1 MKFIKAED
9 VFNILECGLKTG
21 KNIVLYGPGGHGK
34 SEMTAHFFQ
43 QQGINPFTLAFG
55 EGMTEERL
63 LGGIDMPL
71 FQKTGKVQYLLENS
85 FIDHEYVVFEE
96 LFDAPVNVLLT
107 LKDILTSKK
116 VRNGTQVRDV
126 KCRLIVACTN
136 RSAEGVGTDLSSRAL
151 LERFPLR
158 LEVKWDDYSEKS
170 FLDLINIVNVSLD
183 NVDKSFLAKVFALHH
198 ERGYFISPR
207 TAVHAVQV
215 FRDCGIQSLKY
226 IGDINADVLQEAVS
240 QYDKIKQVALQKEQL
255 NEILKKTKSIISDS
269 KSDAVSKIKLL
280 KEVKKELT
288 RISFY
293 DENSG
298 DYKTVSELV
307 NNSIQK
313 FVNEL

>member
-1 MKFIKAED
+1 MK
-9 VFNILECGLKTG
+9 
-21 KNIVLYGPGGHGK
+21 
-34 SEMTAHFFQ
+34 
-43 QQGINPFTLAFG
+43 GITPFTLAFG

-136 RSAEGVGTDLSSRAL
+136 RSAEEVGTDLSSKAL

-170 FLDLINIVNVSLD
+170 FLDLINIVTDSTLD

-215 FRDCGIQSLKY
+215 FKECGIHSLKY

-255 NEILKKTKSIISDS
+255 NEILKKTKSICDS
-269 KSDAVSKIKLL
+269 KADVVGKIKSL
-280 KEVKKELT
+280 KDIKKEIAK
-288 RISFY
+288 ISFY
-293 DENSG
+293 DENAG
-298 DYKTVSELV
+298 DYKSLTELV
-307 NNSIQK
+307 NNSIQRY
-313 FVNEL
+313 VNEL